1 MRLLPFAYAVR
12 NLGRSP
18 SRLFLS
24 VAGAAMVVLL
34 ILVAGGFV
42 RGMSTALRA
51 TGGEHNVILMGAG
64 SEESVE
70 RSEIEAGVP
79 GVLAASVAG
88 VRTRAGVAYVSP
100 EVHVMLPV
108 GVGSAAPGKSG
119 AGGGDSMSKGSGA
132 GSASSG
138 AMSSAMGGGS
148 STSNAN
154 LRQVM
159 LRGVTP
165 AAALVHESVSLT
177 EGRWPASGV
186 DEILV
191 GRMTATVL
199 DVAESD
205 VAVGKSLMI
214 DGRAWT
220 IVGRFSAPGTVVEA
234 EVWLPLADLM
244 TATKRETIS
253 CVVLTLDPYNEE
265 TGEGADFSDVA
276 AFTKTRPDLELVPMT
291 EREYYGKLANFFG
304 PIKIVAWVTA
314 GLIAV
319 GGLFG
324 GLNTMYA
331 AFASRI
337 RELGTLQSIGYRRMA
352 IVWSMIQES
361 TLATAAG
368 GLIACAIG
376 VFVLDGLAVRFSMGA
391 FGLMIDETV
400 IGLGLLTGLALGVVG
415 ALPPAIRCLKPTIPV
430 ALKAV

>member
-1 MRLLPFAYAVR
+1 MRLLPFSYAVR

-51 TGGEHNVILMGAG
+51 TGGVHNVILMGAG

-100 EVHVMLPV
+100 EVHIMLPV
-108 GVGSAAPGKSG
+108 GVGAAAPVKSAGDGNSAGNTAASG
-119 AGGGDSMSKGSGA
+119 ASPTTEAD
-132 GSASSG
+132 
-138 AMSSAMGGGS
+138 
-148 STSNAN
+148 

-159 LRGVTP
+159 LRGITP

-177 EGRWPASGV
+177 QGRWPASGV
-186 DEILV
+186 DEIMV
-191 GRMTATVL
+191 GRMAGTVL
-199 DVAESD
+199 GVAESQ
-205 VAVGKSLMI
+205 VAVGGALVL
-214 DGRAWT
+214 DGRPWT

-253 CVVLTLDPYNEE
+253 CVVLTLDPYNES
-265 TGEGADFSDVA
+265 TGEGAEFEDVA

-337 RELGTLQSIGYRRMA
+337 RELGTLQSIGYRRLV

-368 GLIACAIG
+368 GLIACAVG
-376 VFVLDGLAVRFSMGA
+376 VFLLDGLAVRFSMGA

>member
-1 MRLLPFAYAVR
+1 MRLLPFEYAVR

-18 SRLFLS
+18 SRLLLS

-42 RGMSTALRA
+42 RGMSQALHA
-51 TGGEHNVILMGAG
+51 TGGEHNIILMGAG

-88 VRTRAGVAYVSP
+88 IRTRAGVAYVSP

-108 GVGSAAPGKSG
+108 VAGPPPAPDGAAPT
-119 AGGGDSMSKGSGA
+119 
-132 GSASSG
+132 SAVPR
-138 AMSSAMGGGS
+138 
-148 STSNAN
+148 
-154 LRQVM
+154 RQAM

-165 AAALVHESVSLT
+165 AAALVHESVSLSQ
-177 EGRWPASGV
+177 GRWPISGA
-186 DEILV
+186 DEVIV
-191 GRMTATVL
+191 GRMASTAL
-199 DVAESD
+199 GIAESE
-205 VAVGKSLMI
+205 VAVGKTLTI
-214 DGRAWT
+214 DARTWT

-234 EVWLPLADLM
+234 EVWLPLTDLM

-253 CVVLTLDPYNEE
+253 CVVLTLDPYNDA
-265 TGEGADFSDVA
+265 TGEGAEFGDIA
-276 AFTKTRPDLELVPMT
+276 AFTMTRPDLELVPMT
-291 EREYYGKLANFFG
+291 EREYYGKLASFFG

-319 GGLFG
+319 GGLLG

-331 AFASRI
+331 AFASRS
-337 RELGTLQSIGYRRMA
+337 RELGTLQSIGYRRGA

-368 GLIACAIG
+368 GLLACAIG
-376 VFVLDGLAVRFSMGA
+376 VLILDGLAVRFSMGA
-391 FGLMIDETV
+391 FGLVIDETV
-400 IGLGLLTGLALGVVG
+400 IGLGLLCGLSLGVVG
-415 ALPPAIRCLKPTIPV
+415 ALPPAVRCLSPTIPA

>member
-51 TGGEHNVILMGAG
+51 TGGEHNVILLGAG

-70 RSEIEAGVP
+70 RSEIPAATP
-79 GVLAASVAG
+79 GVLAASVPGIRA
-88 VRTRAGVAYVSP
+88 RAGVAYVSP

-108 GVGSAAPGKSG
+108 GVGAAGAAGTSTGESG
-119 AGGGDSMSKGSGA
+119 ASPAASGTGD
-132 GSASSG
+132 
-138 AMSSAMGGGS
+138 
-148 STSNAN
+148 
-154 LRQVM
+154 RQVM

-165 AAALVHESVSLT
+165 AAALVHESVSLV
-177 EGRWPASGV
+177 EGRWPASGA
-186 DEILV
+186 DEVMV
-191 GRMTATVL
+191 GRMAGTVL
-199 DVAESD
+199 GVAESE
-205 VAVGKSLMI
+205 VSVGKALVL
-214 DGRAWT
+214 DGRPWT

-253 CVVLTLDPYNEE
+253 CVVLTLDPYNEA
-265 TGEGADFSDVA
+265 TGEGADFGDIA

-337 RELGTLQSIGYRRMA
+337 RELGTLQSIGYRRLA

-368 GLIACAIG
+368 GLIACAVG
-376 VFVLDGLAVRFSMGA
+376 VFLLDGLAVRFSMGA
-391 FGLMIDETV
+391 FGLLIDETV

-415 ALPPAIRCLKPTIPV
+415 ALPPAIRCLRPTIPV

>member
-1 MRLLPFAYAVR
+1 MRLLPFDYAVR

-42 RGMSTALRA
+42 RGMSQALRA

-70 RSEIEAGVP
+70 RSEIPAATP
-79 GVLAASVAG
+79 GVLAASVQG
-88 VRTRAGVAYVSP
+88 IRSRAGVAYVSP

-108 GVGSAAPGKSG
+108 GVGDGGAAKP
-119 AGGGDSMSKGSGA
+119 
-132 GSASSG
+132 
-138 AMSSAMGGGS
+138 
-148 STSNAN
+148 
-154 LRQVM
+154 RQVM

-177 EGRWPASGV
+177 EGRWPVAGGGA
-186 DEILV
+186 DEVIV
-191 GRMTATVL
+191 GRMAGTVL
-199 DVAESD
+199 GVAESD
-205 VAVGKSLMI
+205 VQVGKAITI
-214 DGRAWT
+214 DGRPWT
-220 IVGRFSAPGTVVEA
+220 IVGRFAAPGTVVEA
-234 EVWLPLADLM
+234 EVWLPLADAM
-244 TATKRETIS
+244 TATKRDTIS
-253 CVVLTLDPYNEE
+253 CVVVTLDPYNEA
-265 TGEGADFSDVA
+265 TGEGADFADVA

-291 EREYYGKLANFFG
+291 EREYYGKLASFFG

-337 RELGTLQSIGYRRMA
+337 RELGTLQSIGYRRLA

-368 GLIACAIG
+368 GLIACAVG
-376 VFVLDGLAVRFSMGA
+376 VFLLDGVAVRFSMGA
-391 FGLMIDETV
+391 FGLKIDETV
-400 IGLGLLTGLALGVVG
+400 VGLGLLTGLALGVVG

>member
-42 RGMSTALRA
+42 NGMSRALRT

-108 GVGSAAPGKSG
+108 RVGAAASTTTH
-119 AGGGDSMSKGSGA
+119 
-132 GSASSG
+132 SSG
-138 AMSSAMGGGS
+138 EQAAAAQGT
-148 STSNAN
+148 STSSMPRPKG
-154 LRQVM
+154 RQVM
-159 LRGVTP
+159 MRGVTP

-177 EGRWPASGV
+177 EGRWPVSGAEEV
-186 DEILV
+186 MV
-191 GRMTATVL
+191 GRMAATVL
-199 DVAESD
+199 GVAEID
-205 VAVGKSLMI
+205 LQVGKAVMI
-214 DGRAWT
+214 DGRPWEV
-220 IVGRFSAPGTVVEA
+220 VGRFSAPGTVVEA

-265 TGEGADFSDVA
+265 TGEGAEFGDIA
-276 AFTKTRPDLELVPMT
+276 AFAKTRPDLELVPMT

-337 RELGTLQSIGYRRMA
+337 RELGTLQSIGYRRLA

-368 GLIACAIG
+368 GLIACAVG
-376 VFVLDGLAVRFSMGA
+376 VFMLDGLAVRFSMGA
-391 FGLMIDETV
+391 FGLLIDETV

-415 ALPPAIRCLKPTIPV
+415 ALPPAIRCLRPTIPV

>member
-1 MRLLPFAYAVR
+1 
-12 NLGRSP
+12 
-18 SRLFLS
+18 
-24 VAGAAMVVLL
+24 MVVLL

-51 TGGEHNVILMGAG
+51 TGGEHNIILMGAG

-79 GVLAASVAG
+79 GVLAASVSG

-108 GVGSAAPGKSG
+108 GVGSAAPVKNGE
-119 AGGGDSMSKGSGA
+119 GGGNA

-138 AMSSAMGGGS
+138 AMGSAMGGGS
-148 STSNAN
+148 PSNKAD

-165 AAALVHESVSLT
+165 AAALVHESVALT
-177 EGRWPASGV
+177 QGRWPVSGG
-186 DEILV
+186 DEVIV
-191 GRMTATVL
+191 GRMAATVL
-199 DVAESD
+199 GVSESD
-205 VAVGKSLMI
+205 VQVGKALVI
-214 DGRAWT
+214 DSRPWT

-253 CVVLTLDPYNEE
+253 CVVLTIDPYNEA
-265 TGEGADFSDVA
+265 TGEGAEFEDIA

-291 EREYYGKLANFFG
+291 ERDYYGKLANFFG

-337 RELGTLQSIGYRRMA
+337 RELGTLQSIGYRRLA

-368 GLIACAIG
+368 GLLACAVG

-415 ALPPAIRCLKPTIPV
+415 ALPPAIRCLRPTIPV

>member
-1 MRLLPFAYAVR
+1 MRLLPFDYAVR

-42 RGMSTALRA
+42 RGMSQALRA

-70 RSEIEAGVP
+70 RSEIPAATP
-79 GVLAASVAG
+79 GVLAASVQG
-88 VRTRAGVAYVSP
+88 IRTRAGVAYVSP

-108 GVGSAAPGKSG
+108 TVGT
-119 AGGGDSMSKGSGA
+119 GGMAKP
-132 GSASSG
+132 
-138 AMSSAMGGGS
+138 
-148 STSNAN
+148 
-154 LRQVM
+154 RQVM
-159 LRGVTP
+159 LRGVSP

-177 EGRWPASGV
+177 EGRWPVAGGGA
-186 DEILV
+186 DEVIV
-191 GRMTATVL
+191 GRMAGTVL
-199 DVAESD
+199 GVAESD
-205 VAVGKSLMI
+205 VQVGRAITI
-214 DGRAWT
+214 DGRPWT

-234 EVWLPLADLM
+234 EVWLPLADAM
-244 TATKRETIS
+244 TATKRDTIS
-253 CVVLTLDPYNEE
+253 CVVVTLDPYNEA
-265 TGEGADFSDVA
+265 TGEGAEFADVA

-291 EREYYGKLANFFG
+291 EREYYGKLASFFG
-304 PIKIVAWVTA
+304 PIKVVAWVTA

-337 RELGTLQSIGYRRMA
+337 RELGTLQAIGYRRLA

-368 GLIACAIG
+368 GLIACAVG
-376 VFVLDGLAVRFSMGA
+376 VFLLDGVAVRFSMGA
-391 FGLMIDETV
+391 FGLKIDEAV

>member
-1 MRLLPFAYAVR
+1 MRLLPLSYAVR

-18 SRLFLS
+18 SRLILS
-24 VAGAAMVVLL
+24 VGGAAMVVLL

-42 RGMSTALRA
+42 NGMSLALKA
-51 TGGEHNVILMGAG
+51 TGGEHSVILMGAG

-79 GVLAASVAG
+79 GVLAASVPG
-88 VRTRAGVAYVSP
+88 IRTRAGVAYVSP

-108 GVGSAAPGKSG
+108 GTGAGISGNAGSDAGSAAP
-119 AGGGDSMSKGSGA
+119 
-132 GSASSG
+132 
-138 AMSSAMGGGS
+138 
-148 STSNAN
+148 NATH
-154 LRQVM
+154 RQIM

-177 EGRWPASGV
+177 EGRWPAGGGGA
-186 DEILV
+186 DEVMV
-191 GRMTATVL
+191 GRMAATVL
-199 DVAESD
+199 GVSEADVR
-205 VAVGKSLMI
+205 VGKSLII
-214 DGRAWT
+214 DGRPWT
-220 IVGRFSAPGTVVEA
+220 IVGRFTAPGTVVEA
-234 EVWLPLADLM
+234 EVWLPLAALM
-244 TATKRETIS
+244 EATKRDTIS
-253 CVVLTLDPYNEE
+253 CVVLTLDPYEE
-265 TGEGADFSDVA
+265 ATGEGAEFDDIA
-276 AFTKTRPDLELVPMT
+276 AFTKTRPDLELVAMP
-291 EREYYGKLANFFG
+291 EREYYGKLASFFG

-314 GLIAV
+314 GLIAI

-337 RELGTLQSIGYRRMA
+337 RELGTLQALGYRRLA

-368 GLIACAIG
+368 GLFACAVG

-391 FGLMIDETV
+391 FGLVIDAGV
-400 IGLGLLTGLALGVVG
+400 IGTGLLTGLALGVVG
-415 ALPPAIRCLKPTIPV
+415 AVPPAIRCLKPTIPV

>member
-12 NLGRSP
+12 NLGRSS
-18 SRLFLS
+18 SRLFLA

-42 RGMSTALRA
+42 RGMSAALRG
-51 TGGEHNVILMGAG
+51 TGGEHNVILLGAG

-108 GVGSAAPGKSG
+108 GVGSAAPGTSVAGASG
-119 AGGGDSMSKGSGA
+119 DGA
-132 GSASSG
+132 GSGRAH
-138 AMSSAMGGGS
+138 
-148 STSNAN
+148 

-177 EGRWPASGV
+177 EGRWPANGG
-186 DEILV
+186 DEVIV
-191 GRMTATVL
+191 GRMAATVL
-199 DVAESD
+199 GVAEGDVAI
-205 VAVGKSLMI
+205 GKAITI
-214 DGRAWT
+214 DGRPWT

-253 CVVLTLDPYNEE
+253 CVVLTLDPYNEA
-265 TGEGADFSDVA
+265 TGEGAEFGDVA
-276 AFTKTRPDLELVPMT
+276 AFTKTRPDLELVAMT
-291 EREYYGKLANFFG
+291 EREYYGKLATFFG

-337 RELGTLQSIGYRRMA
+337 RELGTLQSIGYRRLA

-368 GLIACAIG
+368 GLVACAVG

-400 IGLGLLTGLALGVVG
+400 VGLGLLTGLALGVLG
-415 ALPPAIRCLKPTIPV
+415 ALPPAIRCLRPTIPV

>member
-42 RGMSTALRA
+42 SGMSKALRA

-108 GVGSAAPGKSG
+108 GVGAAAASATGDGTRSAAN
-119 AGGGDSMSKGSGA
+119 AGTVAPSPPPK
-132 GSASSG
+132 
-138 AMSSAMGGGS
+138 
-148 STSNAN
+148 AN

-165 AAALVHESVSLT
+165 AASLVHESVSLT
-177 EGRWPASGV
+177 QGRWPMSGA
-186 DEILV
+186 DEVMV
-191 GRMTATVL
+191 GRMAATVL
-199 DVAESD
+199 GVSESD
-205 VAVGKSLMI
+205 VQVGTALVI
-214 DGRAWT
+214 DGRPWT
-220 IVGRFSAPGTVVEA
+220 IVGRFGAPGTVVEA

-253 CVVLTLDPYNEE
+253 CVVLTLDPYNEA
-265 TGEGADFSDVA
+265 TGEGADFGDIA

-291 EREYYGKLANFFG
+291 EREYYSKLASFFG
-304 PIKIVAWVTA
+304 PIKVVAWVTA

-337 RELGTLQSIGYRRMA
+337 RELGTLQSIGYRRTA

-368 GLIACAIG
+368 GLIACAVG
-376 VFVLDGLAVRFSMGA
+376 VFLLDGLAVRFSMGA
-391 FGLMIDETV
+391 FGLLIDETV

>member
-1 MRLLPFAYAVR
+1 MRLLPFTYAVR

-18 SRLFLS
+18 TRLFLS

-42 RGMSTALRA
+42 RGMSQALRA

-79 GVLAASVAG
+79 GVLAASVSG

-108 GVGSAAPGKSG
+108 GVGSAAPRKSDAGPSHAGNPSAAG
-119 AGGGDSMSKGSGA
+119 APQAPRAD
-132 GSASSG
+132 
-138 AMSSAMGGGS
+138 
-148 STSNAN
+148 

-159 LRGVTP
+159 LRGVTH
-165 AAALVHESVSLT
+165 AATLVHQSVSLT
-177 EGRWPASGV
+177 DGRWPASGA
-186 DEILV
+186 DEIMV
-191 GRMTATVL
+191 GRMAATVL
-199 DVAESD
+199 GAAEGD
-205 VAVGKSLMI
+205 VAVGKSLII
-214 DGRAWT
+214 DGRPWT

-253 CVVLTLDPYNEE
+253 CVVLTLDPYNEA
-265 TGEGADFSDVA
+265 TGEGAEFEDIA
-276 AFTKTRPDLELVPMT
+276 AFTKTRPDLELVPMS
-291 EREYYGKLANFFG
+291 EREYFGKLANFFG

-337 RELGTLQSIGYRRMA
+337 RELGTLQSIGYRRLA

-361 TLATAAG
+361 TLATATG

>member
-1 MRLLPFAYAVR
+1 MRLLPFSYAVR

-42 RGMSTALRA
+42 NGMSRALRA
-51 TGGEHNVILMGAG
+51 TGGEHNIILMGAG

-100 EVHVMLPV
+100 EVHVMLPI
-108 GVGSAAPGKSG
+108 GVGAASPVKHTASKD
-119 AGGGDSMSKGSGA
+119 AGMGTQATGTT
-132 GSASSG
+132 SSPK
-138 AMSSAMGGGS
+138 
-148 STSNAN
+148 AN

-159 LRGVTP
+159 LRGITP
-165 AAALVHESVSLT
+165 AASLVHESVSLT
-177 EGRWPASGV
+177 EGRWPANGA
-186 DEILV
+186 DEVMV
-191 GRMTATVL
+191 GRMAATVL
-199 DVAESD
+199 GVAERE
-205 VAVGKSLMI
+205 VAVGQALVI
-214 DGRAWT
+214 DGRPWT

-253 CVVLTLDPYNEE
+253 CVVLTLDPYNEA
-265 TGEGADFSDVA
+265 TGEGAEFEDVA

-337 RELGTLQSIGYRRMA
+337 RELGTLQSIGYRRLV

-368 GLIACAIG
+368 GLMACAVG
-376 VFVLDGLAVRFSMGA
+376 VFLLDGLAVRFSMGA

>member
-18 SRLFLS
+18 SRLLLS

-42 RGMSTALRA
+42 RGMSRALRA
-51 TGGEHNVILMGAG
+51 TGGAHNVILMGAG

-100 EVHVMLPV
+100 EVHVMLPI
-108 GVGSAAPGKSG
+108 GVGGAADVRDNPAAAK
-119 AGGGDSMSKGSGA
+119 
-132 GSASSG
+132 
-138 AMSSAMGGGS
+138 
-148 STSNAN
+148 AN

-159 LRGVTP
+159 LRGITP
-165 AAALVHESVSLT
+165 AASLVHESVSLT
-177 EGRWPASGV
+177 EGRWPASGA
-186 DEILV
+186 DEVMV
-191 GRMTATVL
+191 GRMAGTVL
-199 DVAESD
+199 GVAEID
-205 VAVGKSLMI
+205 VQIGKALII
-214 DGRAWT
+214 DGRPWA

-253 CVVLTLDPYNEE
+253 CVVLTLDPYNEA

-337 RELGTLQSIGYRRMA
+337 RELGTLQSIGYRRLA

-391 FGLMIDETV
+391 FGLMVDETV
-400 IGLGLLTGLALGVVG
+400 IGFGLLTGLALGVVG

>member
-42 RGMSTALRA
+42 SGMSRALRA

-108 GVGSAAPGKSG
+108 RVDA
-119 AGGGDSMSKGSGA
+119 
-132 GSASSG
+132 SASTAVAQGSNI
-138 AMSSAMGGGS
+138 SSMPKAKG
-148 STSNAN
+148 
-154 LRQVM
+154 RQVM
-159 LRGVTP
+159 MRGVTP

-177 EGRWPASGV
+177 EGRWPVAGA
-186 DEILV
+186 DEVMV
-191 GRMTATVL
+191 GRMAATVL
-199 DVAESD
+199 GVAEID
-205 VAVGKSLMI
+205 LQVGKAVII
-214 DGRAWT
+214 DGRPWKVA
-220 IVGRFSAPGTVVEA
+220 GRFSAPGTVVEA

-253 CVVLTLDPYNEE
+253 CVVMTLDPYNEA
-265 TGEGADFSDVA
+265 TGQGAEFGDVA
-276 AFTKTRPDLELVPMT
+276 AFTKTRPDLELVPIT
-291 EREYYGKLANFFG
+291 EREYYGKLAAFFG

-337 RELGTLQSIGYRRMA
+337 RELGTLQSIGYRRLA

-368 GLIACAIG
+368 GLLACAVG
-376 VFVLDGLAVRFSMGA
+376 VFLLDGVAVRFSMGA
-391 FGLMIDETV
+391 FGLRIDEAV

-415 ALPPAIRCLKPTIPV
+415 ALPPAIRCLRPTIPV

>member
-1 MRLLPFAYAVR
+1 MRLLPFEYAVR

-42 RGMSTALRA
+42 RGMSQALRA

-70 RSEIEAGVP
+70 RSEIEAAVP
-79 GVLAASVAG
+79 GVIAASIEGIRA
-88 VRTRAGVAYVSP
+88 RAGVAYVSP

-108 GVGSAAPGKSG
+108 GVGAAATTIRSASAD
-119 AGGGDSMSKGSGA
+119 AA
-132 GSASSG
+132 GSVAAANAPATPKATMRQ
-138 AMSSAMGGGS
+138 AMM
-148 STSNAN
+148 
-154 LRQVM
+154 
-159 LRGVTP
+159 RGVTP

-177 EGRWPASGV
+177 EGRWPASGA
-186 DEILV
+186 DEVMV
-191 GRMTATVL
+191 GRTASTVL
-199 DVAESD
+199 GVPESD
-205 VAVGKSLMI
+205 VHLGKSLVI
-214 DGRAWT
+214 DGRPWT

-234 EVWLPLADLM
+234 EVWLPLADLKA
-244 TATKRETIS
+244 ATRRESIS
-253 CVVLTLDPYNEE
+253 CVVLTLDPYNEA
-265 TGEGADFSDVA
+265 TGEGADFGDIA

-291 EREYYGKLANFFG
+291 ERAYYGKLASFFG
-304 PIKIVAWVTA
+304 PIKVVAWVTA

-337 RELGTLQSIGYRRMA
+337 RELGTLQSIGYRRLA

-376 VFVLDGLAVRFSMGA
+376 IFLLDGIAVRFSMGA
-391 FGLMIDETV
+391 FGLVIDETV

-415 ALPPAIRCLKPTIPV
+415 ALPPAIRCLRPTIPV

>member
-18 SRLFLS
+18 SRLILS
-24 VAGAAMVVLL
+24 VAGSAMVVLL

-42 RGMSTALRA
+42 SGMSTALRA

-79 GVLAASVAG
+79 GVLAASVSG

-108 GVGSAAPGKSG
+108 NIGGRAAEK
-119 AGGGDSMSKGSGA
+119 D
-132 GSASSG
+132 ASS
-138 AMSSAMGGGS
+138 SAKP
-148 STSNAN
+148 NA
-154 LRQVM
+154 RQVM
-159 LRGVTP
+159 MRGVTP

-177 EGRWPASGV
+177 QGRWPQAGA
-186 DEILV
+186 DEIMV
-191 GRMTATVL
+191 GRMVSTVMG
-199 DVAESD
+199 VAAGE
-205 VAVGKSLMI
+205 VAFGRTI
-214 DGRAWT
+214 TFDNRAWT
-220 IVGRFSAPGTVVEA
+220 IVGTFSAPGTVVEA

-244 TATKRETIS
+244 QATKRETIS
-253 CVVLTLDPYNEE
+253 CVVLTLDPYNEA
-265 TGEGADFSDVA
+265 TGEGADFGDIA

-291 EREYYGKLANFFG
+291 EREYYGKLASFFG

-337 RELGTLQSIGYRRMA
+337 RELGTLQSIGYRRLA

-376 VFVLDGLAVRFSMGA
+376 VFLLDGLAVRFSMGA
-391 FGLMIDETV
+391 FGLKIDEMV
-400 IGLGLLTGLALGVVG
+400 IGLGLMTGLALGVVG

>member
-42 RGMSTALRA
+42 RGMSAALRA
-51 TGGEHNVILMGAG
+51 TGGEHNVILLGAG

-70 RSEIEAGVP
+70 RSEIPAATP
-79 GVLAASVAG
+79 GVLAASVPG
-88 VRTRAGVAYVSP
+88 IRTRAGVAYVSP

-108 GVGSAAPGKSG
+108 GVGAAATGTT
-119 AGGGDSMSKGSGA
+119 AGDDRGG
-132 GSASSG
+132 
-138 AMSSAMGGGS
+138 
-148 STSNAN
+148 
-154 LRQVM
+154 RQVM

-177 EGRWPASGV
+177 EGRWPQSGA
-186 DEILV
+186 DEALV
-191 GRMTATVL
+191 GRMAGTVL
-199 DVAESD
+199 GVAERDVAIGTAL
-205 VAVGKSLMI
+205 VI
-214 DGRAWT
+214 DGRPWT

-253 CVVLTLDPYNEE
+253 CVVMTLDPYNEA
-265 TGEGADFSDVA
+265 TGQGAEFGDVA

-291 EREYYGKLANFFG
+291 EREYYGKLAAFFG

-337 RELGTLQSIGYRRMA
+337 RELGTLQSIGYRRLA

-368 GLIACAIG
+368 GLLACAVG
-376 VFVLDGLAVRFSMGA
+376 VFLLDGVAVRFSMGA
-391 FGLMIDETV
+391 FGLRIDEAV

-415 ALPPAIRCLKPTIPV
+415 ALPPAIRCLRPTIPV

>member
-24 VAGAAMVVLL
+24 VAGSAMVVLL

-42 RGMSTALRA
+42 RGMSQALRA

-108 GVGSAAPGKSG
+108 GVG
-119 AGGGDSMSKGSGA
+119 
-132 GSASSG
+132 ASV
-138 AMSSAMGGGS
+138 
-148 STSNAN
+148 TSRRN

-165 AAALVHESVSLT
+165 SASLVHESVSLT
-177 EGRWPASGV
+177 QGRWPVNGA
-186 DEILV
+186 DEIMV
-191 GRMTATVL
+191 GRMAATVL
-199 DVAESD
+199 GVSEGE
-205 VAVGKSLMI
+205 VAVGGALVI
-214 DGRAWT
+214 DGRPWT

-253 CVVLTLDPYNEE
+253 CVVLTLDPYNEA
-265 TGEGADFSDVA
+265 TGEGADFGDIA
-276 AFTKTRPDLELVPMT
+276 AFAKTRPDLELVPMT
-291 EREYYGKLANFFG
+291 ERDYYGKLANFFG

-337 RELGTLQSIGYRRMA
+337 RELGTLQSIGYRRLV

-368 GLIACAIG
+368 GLIACAVG
-376 VFVLDGLAVRFSMGA
+376 VFLLDGLAVRFSMGA
-391 FGLMIDETV
+391 FGLVIDETV
-400 IGLGLLTGLALGVVG
+400 IGLGLLAGLALGVVG